1 MGTTHPSE
9 FASDAEVGVT
19 RGIVYGRAS
28 VGFGSRPV
36 ERELKLDLYRPR
48 RVAGAPPHP
57 MIVLAFGG
65 AFHRGERENDAFEG
79 GNTAVADYC
88 RAFAARGFVA
98 CSIDYRLVP
107 EDPVPGD
114 TPAVFD
120 PRRIPR
126 SRVDHVRA
134 LMGLPPATDAML
146 WRGIEAASDDMAMA
160 ARFVLAQADRW
171 HLDPDRLVLGGFSAG
186 ARTALNAAFAEQ
198 VRCAAVVSLSGY
210 LDPIDL
216 AAHAER
222 LPPGPRPAVLLV
234 HAERDLDYIRAAT
247 PAMAEALRALGAACE
262 CATVPEH
269 DHFYPAA
276 APALHET
283 RGSGSVGAVVRDF
296 VDRALAASTAASR
309 SN

>member
-1 MGTTHPSE
+1 MSTTHLTGLPV
-9 FASDAEVGVT
+9 DAEFGVT
-19 RGIVYGRAS
+19 RGIVYGRAG

-36 ERELKLDLYRPR
+36 ERELKLDLYRPP
-48 RVAGAPPHP
+48 RVAGAPPQP
-57 MIVLAFGG
+57 VIVLAFGG
-65 AFHRGERENDAFEG
+65 AFHRGQRENDAFEG
-79 GNTAVADYC
+79 GNTAIADYC

-120 PRRIPR
+120 ACRIPR

-160 ARFVLAQADRW
+160 ARFVIAQAAEW

-216 AAHAER
+216 GLHAER
-222 LPPGPRPAVLLV
+222 LPPEQRPAVLLV

-247 PAMAEALRALGAACE
+247 PAMAEALRALGAPCE
-262 CATVPEH
+262 CATVPGH

-283 RGSGSVGAVVRDF
+283 RGAGSVGAVAMEF
-296 VDRALAASTAASR
+296 VDRALAVTTPPAR
-309 SN
+309 